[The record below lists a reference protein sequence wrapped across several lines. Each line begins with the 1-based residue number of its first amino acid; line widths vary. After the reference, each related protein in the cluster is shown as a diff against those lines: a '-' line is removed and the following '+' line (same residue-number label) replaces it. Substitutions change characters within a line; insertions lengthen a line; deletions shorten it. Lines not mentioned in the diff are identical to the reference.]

1 MATDYTPAEMV
12 EMYIKLRD
20 YKKAAE
26 DEFSKSLERTRAGM
40 EKLES
45 MILAHLNDNGLDN
58 IKCGAGTAY
67 RKTDYSATVKDR
79 EAFLKFIQESG
90 LWDLLDARANK
101 KYVRKYT
108 ATTAMVPGVDLS
120 SISSVGVRRS

>member
-1 MATDYTPAEMV
+1 MATDMTPADMV
-12 EMYIKLRD
+12 ENYIKLRD

-26 DEFSKSLERTRAGM
+26 DEFSKSLERVRQGM

-45 MILAHLNDNGLDN
+45 LILAHLNDNGLDN
-58 IKCGAGTAY
+58 IKCSAGTAY

-79 EAFLKFIQESG
+79 EAFLKFIQESR

-101 KYVRKYT
+101 KFVREYT
-108 ATTAMVPGVDLS
+108 EKTAMVPGVDLS

>member
-12 EMYIKLRD
+12 ELYIKLRD
-20 YKKAAE
+20 YKKNAE
-26 DEFSKSLERTRAGM
+26 DEFKKSLERTVQGM

-45 MILAHLNDNGLDN
+45 MILAHLNENGLDN

-67 RKTDYSATVKDR
+67 RKTDYSVTVKDR

-101 KYVRKYT
+101 KFVREYT
-108 ATTAMVPGVDLS
+108 ETTAVVPGVELS

>member
-12 EMYIKLRD
+12 ELYIKLRD
-20 YKKAAE
+20 HKKAAE
-26 DEFSKSLERTRAGM
+26 DEFHNSMERTRLGM

-58 IKCGAGTAY
+58 IKCAAGTAY
-67 RKTDYSATVKDR
+67 RKTEYSATVKDR

-101 KYVRKYT
+101 KFTREYT
-108 ATTAMVPGVDLS
+108 EKVAMVPGVEMS
-120 SISSVGVRRS
+120 SISNVGVRRS

>member
-1 MATDYTPAEMV
+1 MATDYTPAAMV

-20 YKKAAE
+20 YKRAAE
-26 DEFSKSLERTRAGM
+26 DEFSKSMERTRMGM

-45 MILAHLNDNGLDN
+45 MILAHLNNTGLDN
-58 IKCGAGTAY
+58 IKCDAGTAY

-101 KYVRKYT
+101 KFVREYT
-108 ATTAMVPGVDLS
+108 EQTAMV
-120 SISSVGVRRS
+120 

>member
-12 EMYIKLRD
+12 ELYIKLRD
-20 YKKAAE
+20 HKKQAE
-26 DEFSKSLERTRAGM
+26 DEFSKSMERTRQGM

-45 MILAHLNDNGLDN
+45 MILAHLNENGLDN
-58 IKCGAGTAY
+58 IKCAAGTAY

-101 KYVRKYT
+101 KFVREYT
-108 ATTAMVPGVDLS
+108 EQTAMVPGVDLS

>member
-12 EMYIKLRD
+12 ELYIKLRD
-20 YKKAAE
+20 HKKEAE
-26 DEFSKSLERTRAGM
+26 EEFSASMERTRQGM
-40 EKLES
+40 AKLES
-45 MILAHLNDNGLDN
+45 MILGHLNDTGLDN
-58 IKCGAGTAY
+58 VKCSAGTAY

-79 EAFLKFIQESG
+79 DAFLKFIQESG

-101 KYVRKYT
+101 KFVREYT
-108 ATTAMVPGVDLS
+108 EQTAAVPGVDLS

>member
-12 EMYIKLRD
+12 ELRD
-20 YKKAAE
+20 HKKQAE
-26 DEFSKSLERTRAGM
+26 DEFHASMERTRQGM
-40 EKLES
+40 DKLES
-45 MILAHLNDNGLDN
+45 MILAHLNESGLAN
-58 IKCGAGTAY
+58 IKCSAGTAY

-101 KYVRKYT
+101 KFVREYT
-108 ATTAMVPGVDLS
+108 EQTAMVPGVDLS

>member
-1 MATDYTPAEMV
+1 MATDMTPAAMV
-12 EMYIKLRD
+12 ENYIKLRD

-26 DEFSKSLERTRAGM
+26 DEFKKSLERVVQGM
-40 EKLES
+40 DKLES
-45 MILAHLNDNGLDN
+45 MILAHLNDTGLEN
-58 IKCGAGTAY
+58 IKCEAGTAY

-79 EAFLKFIQESG
+79 DAFLKFIQESG

-101 KYVRKYT
+101 KFVREFTEK
-108 ATTAMVPGVDLS
+108 TAMVPGVDLS